1 MAIAIYEVWKVEKG
15 KSELFAVFTDYDAA
29 QDFALTHNAIVCTDE
44 AYDSV
49 REYEAAQI
57 F

>member
-1 MAIAIYEVWKVEKG
+1 MARVIYEVWKIEKN
-15 KSELFAVFTDYDAA
+15 KSELLAVFTDYDAA
-29 QDFALTHNAIVCTDE
+29 QDFALAHNAIVCTDE

>member
-1 MAIAIYEVWKVEKG
+1 MAIAIYEVWKVENSKV
-15 KSELFAVFTDYDAA
+15 ELLAVFTSYDAA

>member
-1 MAIAIYEVWKVEKG
+1 MAIVIYEAWKIEKN
-15 KSELFAVFTDYDAA
+15 KSELLAVFTDYDAA
-29 QDFALTHNAIVCTDE
+29 QDFALTHNAIECTDE